1 MHEEL
6 FNKIK
11 EEYEKAEDKVEF
23 LNNLRKFIHELSP
36 FKHNPCDMI
45 LWVKTEKVKP
55 NDYNPNVVPKEEF
68 RLLYHSIKKDGI
80 TMPIVVFD
88 NGNDTYTI
96 IDGYHRYMC
105 LKTFEDLKELNKGY
119 IPVAVVKGKSR
130 AELMAS
136 TIRHNR
142 ARGRHQ
148 IVRMPNIIAELT
160 NNWDTKTISEELG
173 MDEEEIK
180 RIKLFSGY
188 ASLFKNVEYSKSW
201 IPRQVLE
208 VYLKEKGEKID

>member
-1 MHEEL
+1 
-6 FNKIK
+6 
-11 EEYEKAEDKVEF
+11 
-23 LNNLRKFIHELSP
+23 
-36 FKHNPCDMI
+36 
-45 LWVKTEKVKP
+45 
-55 NDYNPNVVPKEEF
+55 
-68 RLLYHSIKKDGI
+68 
-80 TMPIVVFD
+80 MPIVVFD

-148 IVRMPNIIAELT
+148 IVRMPNIIMELT
-160 NNWDTKTISEELG
+160 NSWDTKTISEELG

-188 ASLFKNVEYSKSW
+188 ASLFKDVEYSKSW